1 MSGNKS
7 SGTDGIH
14 PRVLKEFK
22 YKIAELL
29 TVLKMELA
37 LGKWKMVTSEWSRE
51 LQTSKSDYC

>member
-1 MSGNKS
+1 MNGNKS

-29 TVLKMELA
+29 TVLKMESA
-37 LGKWKMVTSEWSRE
+37 PGKWKMASSEGATD
-51 LQTSKSDYC
+51 Q